1 MLGYVAEP
9 MPSALLNRRLIF
21 VTGKGGVGKTTVAL
35 ALGLL
40 GSQAGKRTIVADI
53 SGEGDLQERRLAP
66 GLFRISVD
74 PQGAMEEYLS
84 VKVPGPAAA
93 ALRQSRLFHTF
104 AMATPGMR
112 ELLCMGKLWELAQFE
127 RRTPDADA
135 YDLVIVDAPAS
146 GHGAALLRTPRT
158 FAEIA
163 RVGPIAHQA
172 RTIADTIADP
182 TFTAAVAVCTP
193 EEMPIN
199 ETFELRD
206 ALAGAADPVQL
217 HAVILNA
224 RFPDRF
230 SAADAEQ
237 LADALAGSAAA
248 GRATDRP
255 ALEVALAEHR
265 RARAQAAQEQR
276 LRAEFGERLRVLP
289 YLFQPSIELPQI
301 ELLAQGLAE

>member
-1 MLGYVAEP
+1 MA
-9 MPSALLNRRLIF
+9 SQLLSRRLVF

-40 GSQAGKRTIVADI
+40 GSRAGKRTIVADI
-53 SGEGDLQERRLAP
+53 SGDGDLEERRLAP
-66 GLFRISVD
+66 GLFRVSVD
-74 PQGAMEEYLS
+74 PQSAMEEYLN

-93 ALRQSRLFHTF
+93 LLRQSRLFQTF

-163 RVGPIAHQA
+163 HAGPIAHQA
-172 RTIADTIADP
+172 RTIADTIADRS
-182 TFTAAVAVCTP
+182 FTAAVAVCTP
-193 EEMPIN
+193 EEMPVN

-206 ALAGAADPVQL
+206 ALAAASDPVTL
-217 HAVILNA
+217 DAVVLNG
-224 RFPDRF
+224 RYPDRF
-230 SAADAEQ
+230 GARDGAE
-237 LADALAGSAAA
+237 LAAA
-248 GRATDRP
+248 LDRATDPTFR
-255 ALEVALAEHR
+255 AQLELALAER
-265 RARAQAAQEQR
+265 RRSCAQAEQEQR
-276 LRAEFGERLRVLP
+276 LRAEFGDRLQLLP
-289 YLFQPSIELPQI
+289 FLFEPSIELPQL
-301 ELLAQGLAE
+301 ERLAQELQR

>member
-1 MLGYVAEP
+1 MENP
-9 MPSALLNRRLIF
+9 LLSRRLIF

-35 ALGLL
+35 ALGLA
-40 GSQAGKRTIVADI
+40 GAQAGRRTIVADLGGD
-53 SGEGDLQERRLAP
+53 GEQEEVPVAP

-74 PQGAMEEYLS
+74 PQTAMEEYLS

-93 ALRQSRLFHTF
+93 LLRQSRLFQSF

-127 RRTPDADA
+127 RRTPDADADA

-172 RTIADTIADP
+172 RTIADTIADAS
-182 TFTAAVAVCTP
+182 FTAVVAVCVA
-193 EEMPIN
+193 EEMPVN
-199 ETFELRD
+199 ETFDLRD
-206 ALAGAADPVQL
+206 TLADATDPL
-217 HAVILNA
+217 ELECVILNG
-224 RFPDRF
+224 RYPDRF
-230 SAADAEQ
+230 TAEDAI
-237 LADALAGSAAA
+237 ALAAIGAVDPHTRAAV
-248 GRATDRP
+248 D
-255 ALEVALAEHR
+255 VALAEHR
-265 RARAQAAQEQR
+265 RAGLQNAQEQR

-289 YLFQPSIELPQI
+289 HLFERSIELPQLERLAW
-301 ELLAQGLAE
+301 ELTS

>member
-1 MLGYVAEP
+1 MADP
-9 MPSALLNRRLIF
+9 LLNRRLIF
-21 VTGKGGVGKTTVAL
+21 VTGKGGVGKTTIAL
-35 ALGLL
+35 ALGLAGAQL
-40 GSQAGKRTIVADI
+40 GKRTIVADI
-53 SGEGDLQERRLAP
+53 GGDGDLQERELVP

-74 PQGAMEEYLS
+74 PQSAMEEYLS

-93 ALRQSRLFHTF
+93 ALRQSRLFQSF

-172 RTIADTIADP
+172 STIADTIADP
-182 TFTAAVAVCTP
+182 TFTAAVAVSTA
-193 EEMPIN
+193 EEMPVN

-206 ALAGAADPVQL
+206 ALAAAADPVTL
-217 HAVILNA
+217 DVVVLNA
-224 RFPDRF
+224 RYPDRF
-230 SAADAEQ
+230 SDADSAL
-237 LADALAGSAAA
+237 LAQAPHDFAIGL
-248 GRATDRP
+248 
-255 ALEVALAEHR
+255 ALAEHR
-265 RARAQAAQEQR
+265 RAALQAAQEQR

-289 YLFQPSIELPQI
+289 YLFAPSIELPQL
-301 ELLAQGLAE
+301 ELLAQRLGV